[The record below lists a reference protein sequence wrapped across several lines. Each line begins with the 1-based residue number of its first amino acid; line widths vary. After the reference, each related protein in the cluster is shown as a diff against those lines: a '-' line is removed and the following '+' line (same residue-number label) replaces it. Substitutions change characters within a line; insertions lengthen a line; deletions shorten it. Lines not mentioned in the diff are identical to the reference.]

1 MESGFTSS
9 LNGGRASPHDAVEQ
23 LRLEQVRLAY
33 DQMTPSQLVAVL
45 GALVFVAVQSLV
57 IAPHV
62 LVGWLSAVCLLA
74 LFRIAGAAAFR
85 RAAPQ
90 LAEMGRW
97 RTYAIIGAAASGI
110 IWGSAAVFLFPPMNA
125 AHQVFVAFMVGGMV
139 AGSVTTLGPVF
150 PAFACFAILA
160 MGPVVVRFTSQHDVV
175 PYAMGWMVLVFLVA
189 VIAIARRSQRGVSDM
204 LLLRIQNARL
214 IGEVLAMQDRLARS
228 QKEVE
233 ALRQRGR

>member
-9 LNGGRASPHDAVEQ
+9 LNGGRASPHDAAEQ

-33 DQMTPSQLVAVL
+33 DQLTPSQLTAVL
-45 GALVFVAVQSLV
+45 NALVFVAVQSLV

-62 LVGWLSAVCLLA
+62 LVAWLSAVCLLA
-74 LFRIAGAAAFR
+74 LVRIAGATSFR

-90 LAEMGRW
+90 PADIGRW
-97 RTYAIIGAAASGI
+97 RAYVIAGAAASGI

-150 PAFACFAILA
+150 PAFAFFAILA
-160 MGPVVVRFTSQHDVV
+160 VGPVVVRFTSQHDVV
-175 PYAMGWMVLVFLVA
+175 PYAMGWMALVFLVA
-189 VIAIARRSQRGVSDM
+189 VIVIARRSHRGLSDM

-214 IGEVLAMQDRLARS
+214 IGEVLAMQGRLARL
-228 QKEVE
+228 QEEAE
-233 ALRQRGR
+233 ALRRGGR